1 MKLLR
6 WINHNG
12 KWWVETQCSC
22 GKVSK
27 NKKADLMKQ
36 LDNPDFSCK
45 SCTMVRRNADNA
57 DNPMWVHNRQQA
69 LEKMQAINK
78 ATKQPMPPAL
88 KNLRAIMS
96 KARQR
101 CVNPNTKSHKDYGG
115 RGIEFRFETI
125 EQATDWIIDN
135 IGYRPSKEHSIDR
148 IDVNG
153 HYEAG
158 NLRWAT
164 RIEQANNK
172 RAYQRG
178 VVGERIRQIQ
188 SKRPDLCYETI
199 RYAIKQGYSN
209 EQIINKPRD
218 THYASL

>member
-1 MKLLR
+1 
-6 WINHNG
+6 
-12 KWWVETQCSC
+12 
-22 GKVSK
+22 
-27 NKKADLMKQ
+27 
-36 LDNPDFSCK
+36 
-45 SCTMVRRNADNA
+45 MVRRNAENA
-57 DNPMWVHNRQQA
+57 DNPEWLSSRQRA
-69 LEKMQAINK
+69 LEKMQIINK

-88 KNLRAIMS
+88 KNIRNIMS
-96 KARQR
+96 SAKGR
-101 CVNPNTKSHKDYGG
+101 CNNPNNKAYKDYGG
-115 RGIEFRFETI
+115 RGIEFRFDSV
-125 EQATDWIIDN
+125 EQASNWIIAN
-135 IGYRPSKEHSIDR
+135 IGYRPSKEYSIDR

-153 HYEAG
+153 HYEPG

-164 RIEQANNK
+164 HIEQANNK

>member
-1 MKLLR
+1 
-6 WINHNG
+6 
-12 KWWVETQCSC
+12 
-22 GKVSK
+22 
-27 NKKADLMKQ
+27 MKQ
-36 LDNPDFSCK
+36 IDNPDFACK
-45 SCTMVRRNADNA
+45 SCTMVRRNAENA
-57 DNPMWVHNRQQA
+57 DNPEWISSRQRA
-69 LEKMQAINK
+69 LEKMQTINK
-78 ATKQPMPPAL
+78 ATKQPMLPEL
-88 KNLRAIMS
+88 KNLRNIMS
-96 KARQR
+96 SAKQR
-101 CVNPNTKSHKDYGG
+101 CNNPINKAYKYYGG
-115 RGIEFRFETI
+115 RGIEFRFETV
-125 EQATDWIIDN
+125 EQATDWIIAN
-135 IGYRPSKEHSIDR
+135 IGYRPSKKHSIDR

>member
-1 MKLLR
+1 
-6 WINHNG
+6 
-12 KWWVETQCSC
+12 
-22 GKVSK
+22 
-27 NKKADLMKQ
+27 MKQ
-36 LDNPDFSCK
+36 IDNPNFACK
-45 SCTMVRRNADNA
+45 SCAMVRRNAENA
-57 DNPMWVHNRQQA
+57 DNPQWLA
-69 LEKMQAINK
+69 
-78 ATKQPMPPAL
+78 
-88 KNLRAIMS
+88 
-96 KARQR
+96 ARQR
-101 CVNPNTKSHKDYGG
+101 GLEQMFRVNQSKQRLPPEVKVLRNIMSSAKQRCTNPNDVAYVNYGG
-115 RGIEFRFETI
+115 RGIEFRFDSI
-125 EQATDWIIDN
+125 EQATDWIIGN

-188 SKRPDLCYETI
+188 IKRPDLCYEAI

>member
-6 WINHNG
+6 WVNHNG
-12 KWWVETQCSC
+12 KWWIETQCKC

-27 NKKADLMKQ
+27 NKKADLVKQ
-36 LDNPDFSCK
+36 IDNPNFACK
-45 SCTMVRRNADNA
+45 SCVMVRRNAENA
-57 DNPMWVHNRQQA
+57 DNQEWLDARQRG
-69 LEKMQAINK
+69 LEQMFRVNQDKKPA
-78 ATKQPMPPAL
+78 PPEL
-88 KNLRAIMS
+88 KNLRSIMS

-101 CVNPNTKSHKDYGG
+101 CVNPNTKSYKYYGG

-125 EQATDWIIDN
+125 EQATDWIIAN

-164 RIEQANNK
+164 PIEQANNK
-172 RAYQRG
+172 RAYKRG

-188 SKRPDLCYETI
+188 TKRPDLCYETI
-199 RYAIKQGYSN
+199 RYAIKRGYSN

>member
-1 MKLLR
+1 
-6 WINHNG
+6 
-12 KWWVETQCSC
+12 
-22 GKVSK
+22 
-27 NKKADLMKQ
+27 MKQ
-36 LDNPDFSCK
+36 IDNPDFACK
-45 SCTMVRRNADNA
+45 SCTMVRRNAENA
-57 DNPMWVHNRQQA
+57 DNPEWISSRQRA
-69 LEKMQAINK
+69 LEKMQTINK
-78 ATKQPMPPAL
+78 ATKQPMLPEL
-88 KNLRAIMS
+88 KNLRNIMS
-96 KARQR
+96 SAKQR
-101 CVNPNTKSHKDYGG
+101 CNNPINKAYKYYGG
-115 RGIEFRFETI
+115 RGIEFRFETV
-125 EQATDWIIDN
+125 EQATDWIIAN
-135 IGYRPSKEHSIDR
+135 IGYRPSKKHSIDR

-164 RIEQANNK
+164 LIEQANNK

-209 EQIINKPRD
+209 EQVINKPRD

>member
-1 MKLLR
+1 
-6 WINHNG
+6 
-12 KWWVETQCSC
+12 
-22 GKVSK
+22 
-27 NKKADLMKQ
+27 
-36 LDNPDFSCK
+36 
-45 SCTMVRRNADNA
+45 MVRRNADNA

-69 LEKMQAINK
+69 LE
-78 ATKQPMPPAL
+78 
-88 KNLRAIMS
+88 
-96 KARQR
+96 
-101 CVNPNTKSHKDYGG
+101 
-115 RGIEFRFETI
+115 
-125 EQATDWIIDN
+125 
-135 IGYRPSKEHSIDR
+135 
-148 IDVNG
+148 
-153 HYEAG
+153 